1 MPVGSICPAP
11 ICLPRTVGSSCAYSK
26 IRMNT
31 EQKNNKQI
39 YTLHTGFPMKTNKLQ
54 NILLYNIYILYMR
67 TIYTHAHT
75 EEASELYLCDIK
87 QPADYIFSSNILNIL
102 YMFMY
107 FETQL
112 MLRARDPQIIR
123 NPELP
128 EFSQQL
134 DQFKENSG
142 RIITNMFNQFHSKG
156 SIRCCM
162 YSHNIFTYYS
172 ECWMQCYSL
181 LCMSI
186 CYPK

>member
-1 MPVGSICPAP
+1 
-11 ICLPRTVGSSCAYSK
+11 
-26 IRMNT
+26 
-31 EQKNNKQI
+31 
-39 YTLHTGFPMKTNKLQ
+39 
-54 NILLYNIYILYMR
+54 MR

-87 QPADYIFSSNILNIL
+87 QPAGYIFSSNILNIL

-128 EFSQQL
+128 EFTQQL

-142 RIITNMFNQFHSKG
+142 RIITNMFNQFQSKG

-172 ECWMQCYSL
+172 ECWMQCYSCYVCQFVTRNKLVMICKNLSTFPL
-181 LCMSI
+181 LYLVSLRSSVGV
-186 CYPK
+186 YRSW